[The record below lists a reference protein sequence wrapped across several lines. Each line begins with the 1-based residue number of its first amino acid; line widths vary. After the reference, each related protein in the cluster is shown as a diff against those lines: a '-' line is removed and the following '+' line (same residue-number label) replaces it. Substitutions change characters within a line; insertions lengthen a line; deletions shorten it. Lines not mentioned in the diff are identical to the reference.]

1 MEGDVRN
8 GGRGSVGG
16 ERREGRGERKKRGKM
31 GRRKIK
37 REGGMDERQDED
49 RVGRKGVAEKNHFE
63 GVRERGWTERGSIII
78 SIKC

>member
-1 MEGDVRN
+1 
-8 GGRGSVGG
+8 
-16 ERREGRGERKKRGKM
+16 M

-63 GVRERGWTERGSIII
+63 GVRERGWTARGSIII

>member
-1 MEGDVRN
+1 
-8 GGRGSVGG
+8 
-16 ERREGRGERKKRGKM
+16 M

-63 GVRERGWTERGSIII
+63 GVRERGWTERGSNNLHQMLIFFVLLYTPCAELLGRWYFPKM
-78 SIKC
+78 SPESG